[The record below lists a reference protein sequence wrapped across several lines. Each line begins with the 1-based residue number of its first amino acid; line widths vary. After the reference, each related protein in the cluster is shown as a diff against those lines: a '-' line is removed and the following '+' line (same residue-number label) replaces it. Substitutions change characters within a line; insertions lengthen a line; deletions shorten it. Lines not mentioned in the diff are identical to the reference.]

1 MPEGKVLLFPSSRKD
16 RCSTSQHS
24 RKSLK
29 DSPRQAPHCA
39 LVQCSVHRD
48 QEFIASLHRAA
59 FPGRQD
65 RPCHPRQ
72 PPAPDSTDIRASS
85 STTRQPGVVAERRRG
100 LLRQA
105 ETRRLPISGRVCRV
119 VDSLHRLFGEP
130 NYKPAIWTPMPN
142 ASTASSNTGIKSDS
156 IH

>member
-1 MPEGKVLLFPSSRKD
+1 MLLFPSSRKD

-65 RPCHPRQ
+65 RPCYSRQ

-105 ETRRLPISGRVCRV
+105 ETRRLPISGRVCGV
-119 VDSLHRLFGEP
+119 VDSLHRLFGFHP
-130 NYKPAIWTPMPN
+130 LDR
-142 ASTASSNTGIKSDS
+142 SHSSRTSHLSFCGTLTTEQIPGLRS
-156 IH
+156 